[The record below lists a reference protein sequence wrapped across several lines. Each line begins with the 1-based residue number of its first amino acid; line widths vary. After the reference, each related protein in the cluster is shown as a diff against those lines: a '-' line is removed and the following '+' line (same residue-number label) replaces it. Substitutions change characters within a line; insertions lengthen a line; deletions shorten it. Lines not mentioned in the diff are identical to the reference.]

1 VRKATLSNNRGFT
14 LTELIVTLVVIGV
27 LAVFV
32 VPKLDGM
39 SAMRQRAEYDK
50 VVSAIAYARKAAVA
64 KRRYAC
70 VAVAGAAVTLTID
83 SNPPE
88 STSTPF
94 GGICPFATALDLAAR
109 DKDCS
114 ASNQTCLKYTSISST
129 PSTFQF
135 DSLGR
140 ASATVIISMPGFS
153 PIKVEGET
161 GYVH

>member
-1 VRKATLSNNRGFT
+1 MATLSNNRGFT
-14 LTELIVTLVVIGV
+14 LTELIVTLIVIGV

-39 SAMRQRAEYDK
+39 SAMRQRTEYDK

-64 KRRYAC
+64 RRRYAC
-70 VAVAGAAVTLTID
+70 VSVAGAAVTLTID

-94 GGICPFATALDLAAR
+94 GGLCPFSTALDLAAR

-114 ASNQTCLKYTSISST
+114 ASNQTCLKYASMSAT

-135 DSLGR
+135 DPLGR
-140 ASATVIISMPGFS
+140 ASATVSISMPGFS